1 MIDYLKIL
9 CKDSEYSKRLFK
21 NPLLIMYSK
30 NEKFKNKL
38 IIENEFIKQATYI
51 KSYKEILFCFFTKNE
66 FFTKLEILVKPHYYF
81 NENLHNANDFKAVNC
96 INILTEIKDVFN
108 LPITDLSIIN
118 IEFGVN
124 FRSSIDI
131 KDLISYAIY
140 QERNQF
146 INSSDNLSFSK
157 ISSNSN
163 PKGEENNYKRVKF
176 YAKGVQFPQYTNINT
191 GRLEIKSKESKYIN
205 KLDIYTCQDLLKKST
220 YLKLAEVL
228 KEEFK
233 KILILDID
241 NKGQNLSSKELSK
254 LNNYK
259 QTTTWIKYIQGSRNL
274 FSRHKKDYFKILDKT
289 ENNIHQKTYSV
300 INIKLNELI
309 KGCADSNYIY

>member
-1 MIDYLKIL
+1 M
-9 CKDSEYSKRLFK
+9 
-21 NPLLIMYSK
+21 
-30 NEKFKNKL
+30 
-38 IIENEFIKQATYI
+38 
-51 KSYKEILFCFFTKNE
+51 
-66 FFTKLEILVKPHYYF
+66 
-81 NENLHNANDFKAVNC
+81 
-96 INILTEIKDVFN
+96 
-108 LPITDLSIIN
+108 
-118 IEFGVN
+118 
-124 FRSSIDI
+124 
-131 KDLISYAIY
+131 
-140 QERNQF
+140 
-146 INSSDNLSFSK
+146 
-157 ISSNSN
+157 
-163 PKGEENNYKRVKF
+163 
-176 YAKGVQFPQYTNINT
+176 QFPQYTNINT

-309 KGCADSNYIY
+309 KGCSDSNYIY